1 MRLRGEIIIADFEVV
16 IREKIIK
23 IGDDKNCAIKM

>member
-16 IREKIIK
+16 IREQIIK
-23 IGDDKNCAIKM
+23 IGDDKNCGIKM